1 MISVILAILK
11 IIGIVLLCLLG
22 LLLLII
28 LAVLLVPIRYQAAG
42 SAAEKEIHARAG
54 ISWLLHLIQVK
65 LELVNQ
71 KAGITEK
78 LFGIPIRRMGTLF
91 ESAENEEN
99 PDSGNSSRKTDSE
112 ETGKNAERQR
122 TDSNSETRIPKISD
136 EVLESLPMEKNVLS
150 EERKADRTQPA
161 VRTVNRQKES
171 TSKSEE
177 EQKNGPKLQKEKK
190 PESAAEAKK
199 AETAQRNTD
208 RERQKAE
215 REKQKE
221 EHAKQKEAQKE
232 QKIQQK
238 EEKRRRRE
246 EQREKLEDFLDQIQN
261 PENQRAFRLVRTQTG
276 KLLLHVL
283 PTRLSIQARVGLSDP
298 AATGMLLGAFYALYP
313 IYQDHIRVT
322 GEFEEE
328 VLEGSF
334 RLKGRI
340 RIGSLLI
347 IVFPVIRDKNVRR
360 LIKQVFRR

>member
-71 KAGITEK
+71 KAGITVK

-177 EQKNGPKLQKEKK
+177 EQKPQKEKN

-199 AETAQRNTD
+199 AEKAQRNTD
-208 RERQKAE
+208 RGRQKAE
-215 REKQKE
+215 RTKQKE
-221 EHAKQKEAQKE
+221 EHAKRKEAQKE

-246 EQREKLEDFLDQIQN
+246 KQREKLEDFLDQIQN

-276 KLLLHVL
+276 KLLLHIL

-322 GEFEEE
+322 GEFETE

-340 RIGSLLI
+340 RIGSLLM

>member
-71 KAGITEK
+71 KAGITVK

-91 ESAENEEN
+91 EFAENEEN

-177 EQKNGPKLQKEKK
+177 EQKPQKEKN

-199 AETAQRNTD
+199 AEKAQRNTD
-208 RERQKAE
+208 RESQKAE
-215 REKQKE
+215 RTKQKE
-221 EHAKQKEAQKE
+221 EHAKRKEAQK
-232 QKIQQK
+232 
-238 EEKRRRRE
+238 
-246 EQREKLEDFLDQIQN
+246 
-261 PENQRAFRLVRTQTG
+261 
-276 KLLLHVL
+276 
-283 PTRLSIQARVGLSDP
+283 
-298 AATGMLLGAFYALYP
+298 
-313 IYQDHIRVT
+313 
-322 GEFEEE
+322 
-328 VLEGSF
+328 
-334 RLKGRI
+334 
-340 RIGSLLI
+340 
-347 IVFPVIRDKNVRR
+347 
-360 LIKQVFRR
+360 

>member
-71 KAGITEK
+71 KAGITVK

-112 ETGKNAERQR
+112 ETGKNAESQR

-177 EQKNGPKLQKEKK
+177 EQKLQKEKN

-199 AETAQRNTD
+199 AEKAQRNTD

-215 REKQKE
+215 RTKQKE
-221 EHAKQKEAQKE
+221 EHAKRKEAQKE

-246 EQREKLEDFLDQIQN
+246 KQREKLEDFLDQIQN

-276 KLLLHVL
+276 KLLLHIL

-322 GEFEEE
+322 GEFETE

-340 RIGSLLI
+340 RIGSLLM
-347 IVFPVIRDKNVRR
+347 IVFPVIRDKSVRR

>member
-71 KAGITEK
+71 KAGITVK

-112 ETGKNAERQR
+112 ETGKNAESQR

-177 EQKNGPKLQKEKK
+177 EQKPQKEKN

-199 AETAQRNTD
+199 AEKAQRNTD

-215 REKQKE
+215 RTKQKE
-221 EHAKQKEAQKE
+221 EHAKRKEAQKE

-238 EEKRRRRE
+238 EKRRRRE
-246 EQREKLEDFLDQIQN
+246 KQREKLEDFLDQIQN

-276 KLLLHVL
+276 KILLHIL

-322 GEFEEE
+322 GEFETE

-340 RIGSLLI
+340 RIGSLLM

>member
-54 ISWLLHLIQVK
+54 NSWLLHLIQVK
-65 LELVNQ
+65 LELVNR
-71 KAGITEK
+71 KAGITVK

-150 EERKADRTQPA
+150 EERKADRTKPA

-177 EQKNGPKLQKEKK
+177 EQKPQKEKN

-199 AETAQRNTD
+199 AEKAQRNTD

-215 REKQKE
+215 RTKQKE
-221 EHAKQKEAQKE
+221 EHAKRKEAQKE

-246 EQREKLEDFLDQIQN
+246 KQREKLEDFLDQIQN

-276 KLLLHVL
+276 KLLLHIL

-322 GEFEEE
+322 GEFETE

-340 RIGSLLI
+340 RIGSLLM

>member
-22 LLLLII
+22 LLFLIM

-42 SAAEKEIHARAG
+42 SAAEKEILARAG

-71 KAGITEK
+71 KAGITVK

-91 ESAENEEN
+91 ESAENEKN

-122 TDSNSETRIPKISD
+122 TDSSSETRIPKISD
-136 EVLESLPMEKNVLS
+136 EVLESLPTEKNVLS
-150 EERKADRTQPA
+150 EERKANRTRPA
-161 VRTVNRQKES
+161 VRTVNQQKEN

-177 EQKNGPKLQKEKK
+177 EQKLQKEKNS
-190 PESAAEAKK
+190 ESAAEAKK
-199 AETAQRNTD
+199 VEKAQRNTD

-215 REKQKE
+215 RTKQKE
-221 EHAKQKEAQKE
+221 EHAKQKEAQKK

-246 EQREKLEDFLDQIQN
+246 EQKEKLEDFLDQIQN

-328 VLEGSF
+328 ILEGSF

-340 RIGSLLI
+340 RIGSLLM

>member
-65 LELVNQ
+65 LELVNR
-71 KAGITEK
+71 KAGITVK

-177 EQKNGPKLQKEKK
+177 EQKPQKEKN

-199 AETAQRNTD
+199 AEKAQRNTD

-215 REKQKE
+215 RTKQKE
-221 EHAKQKEAQKE
+221 EHAKRKEAQKE

-246 EQREKLEDFLDQIQN
+246 KQREKLEDFLDQIQN
-261 PENQRAFRLVRTQTG
+261 PENQRAFRLVRTQTE
-276 KLLLHVL
+276 KLLLHIL

-322 GEFEEE
+322 GEFETE

-340 RIGSLLI
+340 RIGSLLM

>member
-28 LAVLLVPIRYQAAG
+28 LAVLLEPVRYQAAG

-71 KAGITEK
+71 RAGITVK

-91 ESAENEEN
+91 ESTENEEN
-99 PDSGNSSRKTDSE
+99 PDSGNSSQKTDSE

-122 TDSNSETRIPKISD
+122 TDSNSETKIPKISD
-136 EVLESLPMEKNVLS
+136 ELLESLPMEKNVLS

-177 EQKNGPKLQKEKK
+177 EQKPQKEKN

-199 AETAQRNTD
+199 AEKAQRNTD
-208 RERQKAE
+208 RGRQRAE
-215 REKQKE
+215 RTKQKE
-221 EHAKQKEAQKE
+221 EHAKRKEAQKE

-246 EQREKLEDFLDQIQN
+246 KQREKLEDFLDQIQN

-276 KLLLHVL
+276 KLLLHIL

-322 GEFEEE
+322 GEFETE

-340 RIGSLLI
+340 RIGSLLM

>member
-71 KAGITEK
+71 KAGITVK

-177 EQKNGPKLQKEKK
+177 EQKPQKEKN

-199 AETAQRNTD
+199 AGKAQRNTD
-208 RERQKAE
+208 RGRQRAE
-215 REKQKE
+215 RTKQKE
-221 EHAKQKEAQKE
+221 EHAKRKEAQKE
-232 QKIQQK
+232 QKKQQK

-246 EQREKLEDFLDQIQN
+246 KQRETLEDFLDQIQN

-276 KLLLHVL
+276 KLLLHIL

-322 GEFEEE
+322 GEFETE

-340 RIGSLLI
+340 RIGSLLM
-347 IVFPVIRDKNVRR
+347 IVFPVIRDKSVRR

>member
-42 SAAEKEIHARAG
+42 SAAEKEIHARVG

-71 KAGITEK
+71 KAGITVK
-78 LFGIPIRRMGTLF
+78 LFGIQIRRMGTLF
-91 ESAENEEN
+91 ESAEDEEN

-150 EERKADRTQPA
+150 EERKADRTKPA

-177 EQKNGPKLQKEKK
+177 EQKPQKEKN

-199 AETAQRNTD
+199 AEKAQRNTD
-208 RERQKAE
+208 RGRQKAE
-215 REKQKE
+215 RTKQKE
-221 EHAKQKEAQKE
+221 EHAKRKEAQKE

-246 EQREKLEDFLDQIQN
+246 KQREKLEDFLDQIQN

-276 KLLLHVL
+276 KLLLHIL

-322 GEFEEE
+322 GEFETE

-340 RIGSLLI
+340 RIGSLLM

>member
-71 KAGITEK
+71 KAGITVK

-177 EQKNGPKLQKEKK
+177 EQKPQKEKN
-190 PESAAEAKK
+190 PESAAETKK
-199 AETAQRNTD
+199 AEKAQRNTD

-215 REKQKE
+215 RTKQKE
-221 EHAKQKEAQKE
+221 EHAKRKEAQKE

-246 EQREKLEDFLDQIQN
+246 KQREKLEDFLDQIQN

-276 KLLLHVL
+276 KILLHIL
-283 PTRLSIQARVGLSDP
+283 PTRLSIQARVGLTDP

-322 GEFEEE
+322 GEFETE

-340 RIGSLLI
+340 RIGSLLM

>member
-71 KAGITEK
+71 KAGITVK

-177 EQKNGPKLQKEKK
+177 EQKPQKEKN

-199 AETAQRNTD
+199 AEKAQRNTD
-208 RERQKAE
+208 RGRQRAE
-215 REKQKE
+215 RTKQKE
-221 EHAKQKEAQKE
+221 EHAKRKEAQKE

-246 EQREKLEDFLDQIQN
+246 KQREKLEDFLDQIQN
-261 PENQRAFRLVRTQTG
+261 PENQRAFRLVRTQTE
-276 KLLLHVL
+276 KLLLHIL

-322 GEFEEE
+322 GEFETE
-328 VLEGSF
+328 VLEDSF

-340 RIGSLLI
+340 RIGSLLM

>member
-71 KAGITEK
+71 KAGITVK

-177 EQKNGPKLQKEKK
+177 EQKPQKEKN

-199 AETAQRNTD
+199 AEKAQRNTD

-215 REKQKE
+215 RTKQKE
-221 EHAKQKEAQKE
+221 EHAKRKEAQKE

-246 EQREKLEDFLDQIQN
+246 KQREKLEDFLDQIQN

-276 KLLLHVL
+276 KLLLHIL

-322 GEFEEE
+322 GEFETE

-340 RIGSLLI
+340 RIGSLLM

>member
-1 MISVILAILK
+1 MISVILVILK

-28 LAVLLVPIRYQAAG
+28 LAVLLEPVRYQAAG

-71 KAGITEK
+71 RAGITVK

-91 ESAENEEN
+91 ESTENEEN
-99 PDSGNSSRKTDSE
+99 PDSGNSSQKTDSE

-122 TDSNSETRIPKISD
+122 TDSNSETKIPKISD

-177 EQKNGPKLQKEKK
+177 EQKPQKEKN

-199 AETAQRNTD
+199 AEKAQRNTD
-208 RERQKAE
+208 RGRQRAE
-215 REKQKE
+215 RTKQKE
-221 EHAKQKEAQKE
+221 EHAKRKEAQKE

-246 EQREKLEDFLDQIQN
+246 KQREKLEDFLDQIQN

-276 KLLLHVL
+276 KLLLHIL

-322 GEFEEE
+322 GEFETE

-340 RIGSLLI
+340 RIGSLLM

>member
-28 LAVLLVPIRYQAAG
+28 LAVLLEPVRYQAAG

-71 KAGITEK
+71 RAGITVK

-91 ESAENEEN
+91 ESTENEEN
-99 PDSGNSSRKTDSE
+99 PDSGNSSQKTDSE

-122 TDSNSETRIPKISD
+122 TDSNSETKIPKISD

-177 EQKNGPKLQKEKK
+177 EQKPQKEKN

-199 AETAQRNTD
+199 AEKAQRNTD
-208 RERQKAE
+208 RGRQRAE
-215 REKQKE
+215 RTKQKE
-221 EHAKQKEAQKE
+221 EHAKRKEAQKE

-246 EQREKLEDFLDQIQN
+246 RQREKLEDFLDQIQN

-276 KLLLHVL
+276 KILLHIL

-322 GEFEEE
+322 GEFETE

-340 RIGSLLI
+340 RIGSLLM

>member
-71 KAGITEK
+71 KAGITVK

-112 ETGKNAERQR
+112 ETGKNAESQR

-177 EQKNGPKLQKEKK
+177 EQKPQKEKN

-199 AETAQRNTD
+199 AEKAQRNTD
-208 RERQKAE
+208 RESQKAE
-215 REKQKE
+215 RTKQKE
-221 EHAKQKEAQKE
+221 EHAKRKEAQKE

-246 EQREKLEDFLDQIQN
+246 KQREKLEDFLDQIQN

-276 KLLLHVL
+276 KLLLHIL

-322 GEFEEE
+322 GEFETE

-340 RIGSLLI
+340 RIGSLLM

>member
-71 KAGITEK
+71 KAGITVK

-177 EQKNGPKLQKEKK
+177 EQKPQKEKN

-199 AETAQRNTD
+199 AEKAQRNTD

-215 REKQKE
+215 RTKQKE
-221 EHAKQKEAQKE
+221 EHAKRKEAQKE

-246 EQREKLEDFLDQIQN
+246 KQREKLEDFLDQIQN

-276 KLLLHVL
+276 KLLLHIL

-322 GEFEEE
+322 GEYETE

-340 RIGSLLI
+340 RIGSLLM

>member
-28 LAVLLVPIRYQAAG
+28 LAVLLEPVRYQAAG

-71 KAGITEK
+71 RAGITVK

-91 ESAENEEN
+91 ESTENEEN
-99 PDSGNSSRKTDSE
+99 PDSGNSSQKTDSE

-122 TDSNSETRIPKISD
+122 TDSNSETKIPKISD

-177 EQKNGPKLQKEKK
+177 EQKPQKEKN

-199 AETAQRNTD
+199 AEKAQRNTD
-208 RERQKAE
+208 RGRQRAE
-215 REKQKE
+215 RTKQKE

-276 KLLLHVL
+276 KLLLHIL

-322 GEFEEE
+322 GEFETE

-340 RIGSLLI
+340 RIGSLLM

>member
-71 KAGITEK
+71 KAGITVK

-112 ETGKNAERQR
+112 ETGKNAESQR

-177 EQKNGPKLQKEKK
+177 EQKPQKEKN

-199 AETAQRNTD
+199 AEKAQRNTD

-215 REKQKE
+215 RTKQKE
-221 EHAKQKEAQKE
+221 EHAKRKEAQKE

-246 EQREKLEDFLDQIQN
+246 KQREKLEDFLDQIQN

-276 KLLLHVL
+276 KLLLHIL

-322 GEFEEE
+322 GEFETE

-340 RIGSLLI
+340 RIGSLLM

>member
-65 LELVNQ
+65 LELVNR
-71 KAGITEK
+71 KAGITVK

-112 ETGKNAERQR
+112 ETGKNAESQR

-177 EQKNGPKLQKEKK
+177 EQKPQKEKN

-199 AETAQRNTD
+199 AEKAQRNTD

-215 REKQKE
+215 RTKQKE
-221 EHAKQKEAQKE
+221 EHAKRKEAQKE

-246 EQREKLEDFLDQIQN
+246 KQREKLEDFLDQIQN

-276 KLLLHVL
+276 KLLLHIL

-322 GEFEEE
+322 GEFETE

-340 RIGSLLI
+340 RIGSLLM

>member
-71 KAGITEK
+71 KAGITVK
-78 LFGIPIRRMGTLF
+78 LFGIQIRRMGTLF
-91 ESAENEEN
+91 GSAEDEEN

-177 EQKNGPKLQKEKK
+177 EQKPQKEKN

-199 AETAQRNTD
+199 AEKAQRNTD

-215 REKQKE
+215 RTKQKE
-221 EHAKQKEAQKE
+221 EHAKRKEAQKE

-246 EQREKLEDFLDQIQN
+246 KQREKLEDFLDQIQN

-276 KLLLHVL
+276 KLLLHIL

-322 GEFEEE
+322 GEFETE

-340 RIGSLLI
+340 RIGSLLM

>member
-71 KAGITEK
+71 KAGITVK

-112 ETGKNAERQR
+112 ETGKNAESQR

-177 EQKNGPKLQKEKK
+177 EQKLQKEKN

-199 AETAQRNTD
+199 AEKAQRNTD

-215 REKQKE
+215 RTKQKE
-221 EHAKQKEAQKE
+221 EHAKRKEAQKE

-246 EQREKLEDFLDQIQN
+246 KQREKLEDFLDQIQN

-276 KLLLHVL
+276 KLLLHIL

-322 GEFEEE
+322 GEFETE

-340 RIGSLLI
+340 RIGSLLM

>member
-28 LAVLLVPIRYQAAG
+28 LAVLLEPVRYQAAG

-71 KAGITEK
+71 KAGITVK

-91 ESAENEEN
+91 ESTENEEN
-99 PDSGNSSRKTDSE
+99 PDSGNSSQKTDSE

-122 TDSNSETRIPKISD
+122 TDSNSETKIPKISD

-177 EQKNGPKLQKEKK
+177 EQKPQKEKN

-199 AETAQRNTD
+199 AEKAQRNTD
-208 RERQKAE
+208 RGRQRAE
-215 REKQKE
+215 RTKQKE
-221 EHAKQKEAQKE
+221 EHAKRKEAQKE

-246 EQREKLEDFLDQIQN
+246 KQREKLEDFLDQIQN

-276 KLLLHVL
+276 KLLLHIL

-322 GEFEEE
+322 GEFETE

-340 RIGSLLI
+340 RIGSLLM

>member
-28 LAVLLVPIRYQAAG
+28 LAVLLEPIRYQAAG

-71 KAGITEK
+71 RAGITVK
-78 LFGIPIRRMGTLF
+78 LFGIPIRRMGTLL

-177 EQKNGPKLQKEKK
+177 EQKPQKEKN

-199 AETAQRNTD
+199 AEKAQRNTD
-208 RERQKAE
+208 RGRQKAE
-215 REKQKE
+215 RTKQKE
-221 EHAKQKEAQKE
+221 EHAKRKEAQKE

-246 EQREKLEDFLDQIQN
+246 KQREKLEDFLDQIQN

-276 KLLLHVL
+276 KLLLHIL

-322 GEFEEE
+322 GEFETE

-340 RIGSLLI
+340 RIGSLLM

>member
-71 KAGITEK
+71 KAGITVK

-161 VRTVNRQKES
+161 VRTVNWQKENM
-171 TSKSEE
+171 SKSEE

-221 EHAKQKEAQKE
+221 H
-232 QKIQQK
+232 KIQQK

>member
-71 KAGITEK
+71 KAGITVK

-177 EQKNGPKLQKEKK
+177 EQKPQKEKN

-199 AETAQRNTD
+199 AEKAQRNTD
-208 RERQKAE
+208 RESQKAE
-215 REKQKE
+215 RTKQKE
-221 EHAKQKEAQKE
+221 EHAKRKEAQKE

-246 EQREKLEDFLDQIQN
+246 KQREKLEDFLDQIQN

-276 KLLLHVL
+276 KLLLHIL

-322 GEFEEE
+322 GEFETE

-340 RIGSLLI
+340 RIGSLLM

>member
-71 KAGITEK
+71 KAGITVK

-177 EQKNGPKLQKEKK
+177 EQKPQKEKN

-199 AETAQRNTD
+199 AEKAQRNTD
-208 RERQKAE
+208 RGRQRAE
-215 REKQKE
+215 RTKQKE
-221 EHAKQKEAQKE
+221 EHVKRKEAQKE

-246 EQREKLEDFLDQIQN
+246 KQREKLEDFLDQIQN

-276 KLLLHVL
+276 KLLLHIL

-322 GEFEEE
+322 GEFETE

-340 RIGSLLI
+340 RIGSLLM

>member
-71 KAGITEK
+71 KAGITVK
-78 LFGIPIRRMGTLF
+78 LFGIQIRRMGTLF
-91 ESAENEEN
+91 GSAEDEEN

-177 EQKNGPKLQKEKK
+177 EQKPQKEKN

-199 AETAQRNTD
+199 AEKAQRNTD
-208 RERQKAE
+208 RGRQRAE
-215 REKQKE
+215 RTKQKE
-221 EHAKQKEAQKE
+221 EHAKRKEAQKE

-246 EQREKLEDFLDQIQN
+246 KQREKLEDFLDQIQN
-261 PENQRAFRLVRTQTG
+261 PENQRAFRLVRTQTE
-276 KLLLHVL
+276 KLLLHIL

-322 GEFEEE
+322 GEFETE

-340 RIGSLLI
+340 RIGSLLM

>member
-28 LAVLLVPIRYQAAG
+28 LAVLLEPVRYQAAG

-65 LELVNQ
+65 LELVNR
-71 KAGITEK
+71 KAGITVK

-177 EQKNGPKLQKEKK
+177 EQKPQKEKN

-199 AETAQRNTD
+199 AEKAQRNTD

-215 REKQKE
+215 RTKQKE
-221 EHAKQKEAQKE
+221 EHAKRKEAQKE

-246 EQREKLEDFLDQIQN
+246 KQREKLEDFLDQIQN

-276 KLLLHVL
+276 KILLHIL

-322 GEFEEE
+322 GEFETE

-340 RIGSLLI
+340 RIGSLLM

>member
-71 KAGITEK
+71 KAGITVK

-112 ETGKNAERQR
+112 ETGTNAERQR

-177 EQKNGPKLQKEKK
+177 EQKPQKEKN

-199 AETAQRNTD
+199 AEKAQRNTD
-208 RERQKAE
+208 RGRQRAE
-215 REKQKE
+215 RTKQKE
-221 EHAKQKEAQKE
+221 EHAKRKEAQKE

-246 EQREKLEDFLDQIQN
+246 KQREKLEDFLDQIQN

-276 KLLLHVL
+276 KILLHIL

-322 GEFEEE
+322 GEFETE

-340 RIGSLLI
+340 RIGSLLM

>member
-71 KAGITEK
+71 KAGITVK
-78 LFGIPIRRMGTLF
+78 LFGIPIRRMGALF

-112 ETGKNAERQR
+112 ETGKNAESQR

-177 EQKNGPKLQKEKK
+177 EQKPQKEKNL
-190 PESAAEAKK
+190 ESAAEAKK
-199 AETAQRNTD
+199 AEKVQRNTD

-215 REKQKE
+215 RTKQKE
-221 EHAKQKEAQKE
+221 EHAKRKEAQKE

-246 EQREKLEDFLDQIQN
+246 KQREKLEDFLDQIQN

-276 KLLLHVL
+276 KLLLHIL

-322 GEFEEE
+322 GEFGDGGPGRQ
-328 VLEGSF
+328 LPPEGANPD
-334 RLKGRI
+334 RI
-340 RIGSLLI
+340 ASYDCFSGD
-347 IVFPVIRDKNVRR
+347 PG
-360 LIKQVFRR
+360 

>member
-42 SAAEKEIHARAG
+42 SSAEKEIHARAG

-71 KAGITEK
+71 KAGITVK

-177 EQKNGPKLQKEKK
+177 EQKPQKEKN

-199 AETAQRNTD
+199 AEKAQRNTD
-208 RERQKAE
+208 RGRQRAE
-215 REKQKE
+215 RTKQKE
-221 EHAKQKEAQKE
+221 EHAKRKEAQKE

-246 EQREKLEDFLDQIQN
+246 KQREKLEDFLDQIQN

-276 KLLLHVL
+276 KILLHIL

-322 GEFEEE
+322 GEFETE

-340 RIGSLLI
+340 RIGSLLM

>member
-11 IIGIVLLCLLG
+11 IIGIVLLCFLG

-54 ISWLLHLIQVK
+54 ISWPLHLIQVK

-71 KAGITEK
+71 KAGITVK

-177 EQKNGPKLQKEKK
+177 EQKPQKEKN

-199 AETAQRNTD
+199 AEKAQRNTD
-208 RERQKAE
+208 RESQKAE
-215 REKQKE
+215 RTKQKE
-221 EHAKQKEAQKE
+221 EHAKRKEAQKE

-246 EQREKLEDFLDQIQN
+246 KQREKLEDFLDQIQN

-276 KLLLHVL
+276 KLLLHIL

-322 GEFEEE
+322 GEFETE

-340 RIGSLLI
+340 RIGSLLM

>member
-28 LAVLLVPIRYQAAG
+28 LAVLLEPVRYQAAG

-71 KAGITEK
+71 RAGITVK

-91 ESAENEEN
+91 ESTENEDN
-99 PDSGNSSRKTDSE
+99 PDSGNSSQKTDSE

-122 TDSNSETRIPKISD
+122 TDSNSETKIPKISD

-177 EQKNGPKLQKEKK
+177 EQKPQKEKN

-199 AETAQRNTD
+199 AEKAQRNTD
-208 RERQKAE
+208 RGRQRAE
-215 REKQKE
+215 RTKQKE
-221 EHAKQKEAQKE
+221 EHAKRKEAQKE

-246 EQREKLEDFLDQIQN
+246 KQREKLEDFLDQIQN

-276 KLLLHVL
+276 KLLLHIL

-322 GEFEEE
+322 GEFETE

-340 RIGSLLI
+340 RIGSLLM

>member
-71 KAGITEK
+71 KAGITVK

-177 EQKNGPKLQKEKK
+177 EQKPQKEKN

-199 AETAQRNTD
+199 AEKAQRNTD

-215 REKQKE
+215 RTKQKE
-221 EHAKQKEAQKE
+221 EHAKRKEAQKE

-246 EQREKLEDFLDQIQN
+246 KQREKLEDFLDQIQN

-276 KLLLHVL
+276 KLLLHIL

-298 AATGMLLGAFYALYP
+298 AATGMLIGAFYALYP

-322 GEFEEE
+322 GEFETE

-340 RIGSLLI
+340 RIGSLLM

>member
-42 SAAEKEIHARAG
+42 SAAEKEIHARAD

-65 LELVNQ
+65 LELVNR
-71 KAGITEK
+71 KAGITVK

-177 EQKNGPKLQKEKK
+177 EQKPQKEKN

-199 AETAQRNTD
+199 AEKAQRNTD

-215 REKQKE
+215 RTKQKE
-221 EHAKQKEAQKE
+221 EHAKRKEAQKE

-246 EQREKLEDFLDQIQN
+246 KQREKLEDFLDQIQN

-276 KLLLHVL
+276 KLLLHIL

-298 AATGMLLGAFYALYP
+298 AATGMLIGAFYALYP

-322 GEFEEE
+322 GEFETE

-340 RIGSLLI
+340 RIGSLLM